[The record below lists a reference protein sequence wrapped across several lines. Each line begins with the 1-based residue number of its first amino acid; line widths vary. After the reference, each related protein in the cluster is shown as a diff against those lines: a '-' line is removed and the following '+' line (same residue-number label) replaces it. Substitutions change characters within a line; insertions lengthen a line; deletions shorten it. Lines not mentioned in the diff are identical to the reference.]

1 MSERRV
7 SEREGPKRKRR
18 FGVIGAL
25 VGVAAAAGIAAGVAT
40 ERYLVRRS
48 KRGDDVYA
56 DEPFG
61 ELPFTSQLRVLGDD
75 GVELHVEV
83 IDGPGSAAGDSAVGD
98 SAVGDVTL
106 IFVHGFCLDM
116 GTFHFQR
123 QALQGRYRMVLY
135 DQPGHGRSGR
145 LEKGDYTL
153 EALGGALAAVVD
165 ACAPTGRIVLF
176 GHSMGGMSIMSL
188 AEQAPELFEE
198 RVAGVVLISTSAGK
212 LDEVNFGLP
221 EVVAR
226 FRRPLMPII
235 GSAGP
240 IPAAVVDRARRAT
253 TDLAWLVT
261 RRYGFGTERPSPA
274 LVSYVER
281 MNSMTSTEVIA
292 RYLRTLFSHSR
303 LLVLGPLRDVPVLMI
318 CGDSDV
324 LTPLDHTYEIA
335 AVLPEAEVVVVAEG
349 GHVVLLEHAD
359 VVNDAIDRFL
369 RKVLD

>member
-123 QALQGRYRMVLY
+123 QALQGRYRMVL
-135 DQPGHGRSGR
+135 
-145 LEKGDYTL
+145 
-153 EALGGALAAVVD
+153 
-165 ACAPTGRIVLF
+165 
-176 GHSMGGMSIMSL
+176 
-188 AEQAPELFEE
+188 
-198 RVAGVVLISTSAGK
+198 
-212 LDEVNFGLP
+212 
-221 EVVAR
+221 
-226 FRRPLMPII
+226 
-235 GSAGP
+235 
-240 IPAAVVDRARRAT
+240 
-253 TDLAWLVT
+253 
-261 RRYGFGTERPSPA
+261 
-274 LVSYVER
+274 
-281 MNSMTSTEVIA
+281 
-292 RYLRTLFSHSR
+292 
-303 LLVLGPLRDVPVLMI
+303 
-318 CGDSDV
+318 
-324 LTPLDHTYEIA
+324 
-335 AVLPEAEVVVVAEG
+335 
-349 GHVVLLEHAD
+349 
-359 VVNDAIDRFL
+359 
-369 RKVLD
+369 